1 MNRKRGDKTAE
12 ELEGMIKEAGGR
24 PWLKKGKFP
33 KDDLVAIDAFLKKE
47 GGRGYMRL
55 AAWAS
60 NRELKK
66 KKPDLYFNLQKFLFE
81 AGYPKKLIEGEIS
94 LPVKVTFE
102 LVKTPKELEK
112 PSELAEGTVIE
123 LKEEDFKV
131 YEGTGTEA
139 ADIADTITT
148 D

>member
-33 KDDLVAIDAFLKKE
+33 KDDLVAIDTFLKKE

-94 LPVKVTFE
+94 LPVKVSFE
-102 LVKTPKELEK
+102 LVKTPQELEK
-112 PSELAEGTVIE
+112 PSLITEGKVIE
-123 LKEEDFKV
+123 LSDESFRV
-131 YEGTGTEA
+131 EA
-139 ADIADTITT
+139 ADTADTITT

>member
-1 MNRKRGDKTAE
+1 MANRKRGDKTAE

-33 KDDLVAIDAFLKKE
+33 KDDLVAIDTFLKKE

-102 LVKTPKELEK
+102 LVRTPQELEK
-112 PSELAEGTVIE
+112 PSLLTEGKITE
-123 LKEEDFKV
+123 YEDFRV
-131 YEGTGTEA
+131 EA
-139 ADIADTITT
+139 TDTADSIRVD
-148 D
+148 

>member
-33 KDDLVAIDAFLKKE
+33 KDDLVAIDTFLKKE

-94 LPVKVTFE
+94 LPVKVSFE
-102 LVKTPKELEK
+102 LVKTPQELEK
-112 PSELAEGTVIE
+112 PSLITEGKVIE
-123 LKEEDFKV
+123 LSDESFRV
-131 YEGTGTEA
+131 EA
-139 ADIADTITT
+139 ADTADPVTT